1 MTSDPEK
8 AAKPH
13 LVIGTIGEKGVGKTS
28 LASAIVRVLSDTGGV
43 VSGSPVVIAR
53 DEACGFEGVE
63 TTAFEFETEG
73 RRYTFLDT
81 PAPGRIWNKTNVAE
95 EIGSDERSAMVMN
108 AAVQMDGAVYVVAAD
123 QMDRS
128 VDCVLLAREAGV
140 PALLVFMNK
149 VDTLP
154 SKAYI
159 PPALEALGCSQLEF
173 DESEIS
179 DLLAN
184 QGFPVEGLPIVEGS
198 ALLALQGDGGEL
210 GRAAILDLLAAIDT
224 FVPEREEIGI
234 PWAEDFRPVP
244 PAE

>member
-1 MTSDPEK
+1 MASGVGN

-28 LASAIVRVLSDTGGV
+28 LASAIVRVLSDTGGS
-43 VSGSPVVIAR
+43 VSGPPVIIAR

-63 TTAFEFETEG
+63 TSSFEFETEA

-81 PAPGRIWNKTNVAE
+81 PAPGRIWNKANVAE
-95 EIGSDERSAMVMN
+95 EIASDERSAMAMN
-108 AAVQMDGAVYVVAAD
+108 AAVRMDGAVYVVAAD

-149 VDTLP
+149 VDALP
-154 SKAYI
+154 SKDYV
-159 PPALEALGCSQLEF
+159 PPFLEELGSTLLEY
-173 DESEIS
+173 DGSEIAH
-179 DLLAN
+179 LLAH
-184 QGFPVEGLPIVEGS
+184 QGFPAEGLPVIHGS

-210 GRAAILDLLAAIDT
+210 GRAAILELLAAIDAI
-224 FVPEREEIGI
+224 VPERRETGI
-234 PWAEDFRPVP
+234 MSAEDLRPGDCP
-244 PAE
+244 